1 MSGLLASPGP
11 SPSQKAVPGAPAFP
25 PEVAFFSGRRGVSPN
40 PAAWRL
46 RGDLASGSGQRL
58 WMSIAGSSSI
68 RRLKD
73 VAVVMRLDE
82 LAPVGGRPASGRERR
97 WFERFAEVGEDLPD
111 RSGLRDEG
119 DEPDVAATRR
129 ALEGKL
135 LRIARPM
142 ARPKPIPS

>member
-1 MSGLLASPGP
+1 MSRLLPPPEAAPAW
-11 SPSQKAVPGAPAFP
+11 KAVLGWSPFP

-82 LAPVGGRPASGRERR
+82 LAPVGGRPASGRDRR
-97 WFERFAEVGEDLPD
+97 RFERFAEVGENLPD
-111 RSGLRDEG
+111 RSGLRDER
-119 DEPDVAATRR
+119 DQPDVAAARLAQER
-129 ALEGKL
+129 KL
-135 LRIARPM
+135 LPHPRHQLGPRNP
-142 ARPKPIPS
+142 